1 MATNLIKGNF
11 KCFSKDDSIITQK
24 KIFNEALFERSFHK
38 SKSTNNRNTKRLA
51 NKNKKNKKK
60 INLEQIDK
68 NELTNDTSQA
78 SQISNL
84 EKNSKYNEDSPPK
97 LLSHSTKNLIRI
109 DEIKNPIE
117 EDTKNKSDDEYAKI
131 EQKLNKNESIE
142 SNSENEEEEIIKKD
156 NINFNNN
163 IKSIFNNIGNIKTE
177 KETKNDIK
185 KDKNKEKDDLFLSIT
200 NKGESNIRKLYYSQL
215 LLKKVWKP
223 INDEKRHNCLIIFDW
238 DDTLLPTSYL
248 TPKGIFEEKNELNE
262 KDQLKINKLESS
274 VQKLLEIAISKGD
287 VYIITNAGEGWVQ
300 FSAEKFYPS
309 INDILKKIIIIS
321 ARDKFEKKY
330 PEQSNVWKIRT
341 FLNLKK
347 RINDDLITNIIC
359 VGDSSFEIEAGRIL
373 ASKFI
378 HAVIKTIKFREKPKP
393 EELNKQLNLV
403 LNQFNS
409 IYSSSKNL
417 TVRVERK
424 KQKED

>member
-24 KIFNEALFERSFHK
+24 KIFNEALFERSFHR

-262 KDQLKINKLESS
+262 KDQLKINKLEGS

>member
-24 KIFNEALFERSFHK
+24 KIFNEALFERSFHR